1 MKKLEKVFIASV
13 GFMIVGACMLD
24 FYGRSFVAGL
34 FLIGG
39 GVLAAFSAVFSI
51 IFRDEN

>member
-24 FYGRSFVAGL
+24 FYGRSFLSGL

-39 GVLAAFSAVFSI
+39 GVFVVFSAAISLI
-51 IFRDEN
+51 LED